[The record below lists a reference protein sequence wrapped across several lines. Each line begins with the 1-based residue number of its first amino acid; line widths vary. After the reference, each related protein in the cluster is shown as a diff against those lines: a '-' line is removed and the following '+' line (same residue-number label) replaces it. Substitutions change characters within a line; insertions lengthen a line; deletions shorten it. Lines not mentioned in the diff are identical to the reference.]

1 MATDPLASILR
12 RASEVFGLSA
22 PRYTP
27 ALAARLTHPDE
38 LSILGQL
45 GTFPRI
51 VREAAEERAPHRIL
65 FFLQELAQSFQSY
78 YTRQKNEKDAIL
90 PLASTLSSGWEA
102 RWDREKTEARLLWV
116 QAIQIVYAAGLGLL
130 GISAPERMDRPAE
143 ESNDPRAN
151 DGGESS

>member
-1 MATDPLASILR
+1 M
-12 RASEVFGLSA
+12 
-22 PRYTP
+22 
-27 ALAARLTHPDE
+27 
-38 LSILGQL
+38 
-45 GTFPRI
+45 
-51 VREAAEERAPHRIL
+51 
-65 FFLQELAQSFQSY
+65 
-78 YTRQKNEKDAIL
+78 
-90 PLASTLSSGWEA
+90 LSSGWEA